1 MKKNNPMLNQQLKQL
16 QDKLKR
22 LKAKKVLSDS
32 DKKEIKRIENWF
44 EEFDKEL

>member
-1 MKKNNPMLNQQLKQL
+1 MLNQQLKQL